1 MENRDEFEFNP
12 LIIPVAMLVIIM
24 AIIFI
29 TNAVNSSQWNDGYCS
44 CGGRWRYQEAVGH
57 RYSTTYIYKC
67 DNCGKVKE
75 FYSPH
80 EEVQK

>member
-1 MENRDEFEFNP
+1 MRDEFEFNP
-12 LIIPVAMLVIIM
+12 LVVPIIVLVIAMIVIGIDVS
-24 AIIFI
+24 A
-29 TNAVNSSQWNDGYCS
+29 NAGQWNDGYCS

-67 DNCGKVKE
+67 DECGKVKE

-80 EEVQK
+80 EEADK